1 MNGNILFVE
10 RELNPTGGGVQRVSY
25 ILGEG
30 LCKKGF
36 NTWYAFCEKMSD
48 TNLIP
53 VERKLIFDINSPLQ
67 NIIERFSSFIETNRI
82 NILFCQ
88 NVYSVKMCNVYK
100 ELKERFHVKIVTCLH
115 ANPDRTINKNC
126 FKLTPFRIYL
136 KDILKSIYFNTIRN
150 AFVEEM
156 KRVYA
161 ISDRHVLLSKR
172 FIPVFINI
180 VKPNDTSKLIG
191 INNPC
196 SFQEHKANKK
206 SDILLVV
213 ARMEEG
219 QKRISNILKIWKS
232 LLWKYKKW
240 HLVVVGKG
248 KDLECYKEYVR
259 KNNIERVD
267 FIGASDNVQQFY
279 SISKIFLMTSIWEGL
294 SMTLIEAQSF
304 GCVPVA
310 FDNFAALHDIINNSN
325 GAIVKSNDIDGFI
338 NTVDFLMGH
347 DAQLNEM
354 SIQAI
359 NSSRRNFDA
368 DKILD
373 EWCIELNQL
382 LSNGN

>member
-1 MNGNILFVE
+1 MNCNILFIE

-36 NTWYAFCEKMSD
+36 NTWYAFHEKMSD

-53 VERKLIFDINSPLQ
+53 NDRKLIFGINIPQQ
-67 NIIERFSSFIETNRI
+67 NILEEFSSFIETNRI

-88 NVYSVKMCNVYK
+88 NVYSVKMCNVYR

-136 KDILKSIYFNTIRN
+136 KDILRTIYFNVIGN
-150 AFVEEM
+150 AFIEEM

-161 ISDRHVLLSKR
+161 ISDRYVLLSKR

-180 VKPNDTSKLIG
+180 VKPNDISKLIG

-196 SFQEHKANKK
+196 SFQEYKANKK
-206 SDILLVV
+206 SDILLVI

-219 QKRISNILKIWKS
+219 QKRISNILKVWNR
-232 LLWKYKKW
+232 LLWKYKNW
-240 HLVVVGKG
+240 RLVVVGNG
-248 KDLECYKEYVR
+248 KDLEYYKEYVR
-259 KNNIERVD
+259 KNNIGRVE
-267 FIGASDNVQQFY
+267 FVGASDNVQQFY
-279 SISKIFLMTSIWEGL
+279 STSKMFLMTSIWEGFC
-294 SMTLIEAQSF
+294 MTLIEAQSF

-310 FDNFAALHDIINNSN
+310 FDNFAALHDIINGSN
-325 GAIVKSNDIDGFI
+325 GAIVKSNDLDEYVK
-338 NTVDFLMGH
+338 TVDDLMGH
-347 DAQLNEM
+347 DAKLNEM
-354 SIQAI
+354 SVQAI
-359 NSSRRNFDA
+359 NSSRHNFDT
-368 DKILD
+368 DKILN
-373 EWCIELNQL
+373 EWCAELNQL
-382 LSNGN
+382 LSNGK

>member
-1 MNGNILFVE
+1 MNCNILFIE

-36 NTWYAFCEKMSD
+36 NTWYAFHEKMSD

-53 VERKLIFDINSPLQ
+53 NDRKLIFGINIPQQ
-67 NIIERFSSFIETNRI
+67 NILEEFSSFIETNRI

-88 NVYSVKMCNVYK
+88 NVYSVKMCNVYR

-136 KDILKSIYFNTIRN
+136 KDILRTIYFNVIGN
-150 AFVEEM
+150 AFIEEM

-161 ISDRHVLLSKR
+161 ISDRYVLLSKR

-180 VKPNDTSKLIG
+180 VKPNDISKLIG

-196 SFQEHKANKK
+196 SFQEYKANKK
-206 SDILLVV
+206 SDILLVI

-219 QKRISNILKIWKS
+219 QKRISNILKVWNR
-232 LLWKYKKW
+232 LLWKYKNW
-240 HLVVVGKG
+240 RLVVVGNG
-248 KDLECYKEYVR
+248 KDLEYYKEYVR
-259 KNNIERVD
+259 KNNIGRVE
-267 FIGASDNVQQFY
+267 FVGASDNVQQFY
-279 SISKIFLMTSIWEGL
+279 STSKIFLMTSIWEGFG
-294 SMTLIEAQSF
+294 MTLIEAQSF

-310 FDNFAALHDIINNSN
+310 FDNFAALHDIINGSN
-325 GAIVKSNDIDGFI
+325 GAIVKSNDLDEYVK
-338 NTVDFLMGH
+338 TVDDLMGH
-347 DAQLNEM
+347 DAKLNEM
-354 SIQAI
+354 SVQAI
-359 NSSRRNFDA
+359 NSSRHNFDT

-373 EWCIELNQL
+373 EWCAELNQL
-382 LSNGN
+382 LSNGK

>member
-1 MNGNILFVE
+1 MNCNILFIE

-36 NTWYAFCEKMSD
+36 NTWYAFHEKMSD

-53 VERKLIFDINSPLQ
+53 NDRKLIFGINISQQ
-67 NIIERFSSFIETNRI
+67 NILEEFSSFIETNGI

-88 NVYSVKMCNVYK
+88 NVYSVKMCNVYR

-136 KDILKSIYFNTIRN
+136 KDILRTIYFNIIGN
-150 AFVEEM
+150 AFIEEI

-161 ISDRHVLLSKR
+161 ISDRYVLLSKR

-196 SFQEHKANKK
+196 SFQEYKANKK

-219 QKRISNILKIWKS
+219 QKRISNILKVWNR
-232 LLWKYKKW
+232 LLWKYKNW
-240 HLVVVGKG
+240 RLVVVGNG
-248 KDLECYKEYVR
+248 KDLEYYKDYVR
-259 KNNIERVD
+259 KNNIGRVE
-267 FIGASDNVQQFY
+267 FVGASDNVQQFY
-279 SISKIFLMTSIWEGL
+279 STSKIFLMTSIWEGFG
-294 SMTLIEAQSF
+294 MTLIEAQSF

-310 FDNFAALHDIINNSN
+310 FDNFAALHDIINGSN
-325 GAIVKSNDIDGFI
+325 GAIVKSNDLDEYVK
-338 NTVDFLMGH
+338 TVDDLMGH
-347 DAQLNEM
+347 DAKLNEM
-354 SIQAI
+354 SVQAI
-359 NSSRRNFDA
+359 NSSRHNFDT
-368 DKILD
+368 DKILN
-373 EWCIELNQL
+373 EWCAELNQL
-382 LSNGN
+382 LSNGK

>member
-1 MNGNILFVE
+1 MNCNILFIE

-36 NTWYAFCEKMSD
+36 NTWYAFHEKMSD
-48 TNLIP
+48 TDLIP
-53 VERKLIFDINSPLQ
+53 NDRKLIFGINIPQQ
-67 NIIERFSSFIETNRI
+67 NILEEFSSFIETNRI

-88 NVYSVKMCNVYK
+88 NVYSVKMCNVYR

-136 KDILKSIYFNTIRN
+136 KDILRTIYFNIIGN
-150 AFVEEM
+150 AFIEEM

-161 ISDRHVLLSKR
+161 ISDRYVLLSKR

-180 VKPNDTSKLIG
+180 VKPNDISKLIG

-196 SFQEHKANKK
+196 SFQEYKANKK
-206 SDILLVV
+206 SDILLVI

-219 QKRISNILKIWKS
+219 QKRISNILKVWNR
-232 LLWKYKKW
+232 LLWKYKNW
-240 HLVVVGKG
+240 RLVVVGNG
-248 KDLECYKEYVR
+248 KDLEYYKEYVR
-259 KNNIERVD
+259 KNNIGRVE
-267 FIGASDNVQQFY
+267 FVGASDNVQQFY
-279 SISKIFLMTSIWEGL
+279 STSKIFLMTSIWEGL

-310 FDNFAALHDIINNSN
+310 FDNFAALHDIINGSN
-325 GAIVKSNDIDGFI
+325 GAIVKSNDLDEYVK
-338 NTVDFLMGH
+338 TVDDLMGH
-347 DAQLNEM
+347 DAKLNEM
-354 SIQAI
+354 SVQAI
-359 NSSRRNFDA
+359 NSSRHNFDT

-373 EWCIELNQL
+373 EWCAELNQL
-382 LSNGN
+382 LSNGK